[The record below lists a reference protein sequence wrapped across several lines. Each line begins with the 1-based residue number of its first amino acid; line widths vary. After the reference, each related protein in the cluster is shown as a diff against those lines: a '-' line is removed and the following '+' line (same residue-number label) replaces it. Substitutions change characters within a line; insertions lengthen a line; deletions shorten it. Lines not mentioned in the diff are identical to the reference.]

1 VAGKA
6 EYAEVIPFIQEN
18 QAKFY
23 RLAYGYV
30 RNPDTALDLVQDAI
44 VQALRKIS
52 TLRSPEYLKSW
63 FYRILINECLMY
75 LRKSKKVVLFE
86 QLEEHIPAPEKPV
99 DTVDALELLN
109 AISHLEPMLQ
119 TIIFLRFY
127 EDMKLEEIAR
137 ATDAN
142 LNTVKSRLYK
152 ALRLLKLDM
161 GEDE

>member
-1 VAGKA
+1 
-6 EYAEVIPFIQEN
+6 
-18 QAKFY
+18 
-23 RLAYGYV
+23 
-30 RNPDTALDLVQDAI
+30 
-44 VQALRKIS
+44 
-52 TLRSPEYLKSW
+52 
-63 FYRILINECLMY
+63 MY